1 MRMRLDGYATLVFD
15 CDGVVL
21 DSNRIKTEAFRSA
34 ALPWGEGAAQALVD
48 HHIAHGGVS
57 RFAKFRHFIDGILPD
72 HAPGAVP
79 GRDGPDLEVLLEA
92 YAAAVRDGLLSCAVA
107 EGLEALREATPGARW
122 LIVSGGAQD
131 ELRAVF
137 AARGLEAHFDG
148 GIFGSPDTKDTIL
161 ARELTTGCIRQPA
174 LFLGDSR
181 YDLEAAGRAGLD
193 FVFVSGWT
201 EVQDWP
207 DLIARAG
214 VAHVATLADLL
225 GVQGERIE
233 IPPAE

>member
-1 MRMRLDGYATLVFD
+1 MDYRTLVFD

-34 ALPWGEGAAQALVD
+34 ALPWGTAAAQALVD

-57 RFAKFRHFIDGILPD
+57 RFAKFRHFIDCILPR
-72 HAPGAVP
+72 HAPGAVL
-79 GRDGPDLEVLLEA
+79 GRDGPDLEALLEA

-137 AARGLEAHFDG
+137 AARGLDAHFDG
-148 GIFGSPDTKDTIL
+148 GIFGSPDDKDMIL
-161 ARELTTGCIRQPA
+161 ARELTTGCIRRPA

-181 YDLEAAGRAGLD
+181 YDLEAARRAGLD

-201 EVQDWP
+201 EVRDWP
-207 DLIARAG
+207 VLVAQAG
-214 VAHVATLADLL
+214 VDHVTAVADLL
-225 GVQGERIE
+225 RDRGEATE
-233 IPPAE
+233 PPPVG